1 MQTFSKST
9 IGTANSHEY
18 SYYPMKHL
26 KLITCVIAVAAP
38 KLLHAYVGP
47 GVGLSAIGSV
57 LAFIGAV
64 FLLIAGFLWYPI
76 KRILKRKPKD
86 ELEGEPGTQEDGER

>member
-1 MQTFSKST
+1 
-9 IGTANSHEY
+9 
-18 SYYPMKHL
+18 MKHL
-26 KLITCVIAVAAP
+26 RLISCVIAVAAP
-38 KLLHAYVGP
+38 NLLHAYVGP

-76 KRILKRKPKD
+76 KRLLKRKPKD
-86 ELEGEPGTQEDGER
+86 EIAGGPDTQDDGER